1 MLLPEGFQH
10 VGNGWLS
17 VDDARLQ
24 QLRVQ
29 QDLAEIY
36 DIEESWF
43 AKGKYGTVRRAVDKK
58 TGVHYAAKFL
68 RRRRRGQCCAKEI
81 NHEIAVLML
90 CASSQHIVRL
100 HAVHETRSETA
111 LILELATGGELQTII
126 DNKGQLSEE
135 KARTCMREILRALN
149 HLHKQSIIHLDLKPQ
164 NILLSGNDVEDGLKL
179 CDFGIA
185 RIVGDTGKIME
196 ILGTPDYV
204 APEVLQY
211 EPLSLR
217 TDIWSIGVLTY
228 VLLTGYSPFGGD
240 NKQETSLNITKC
252 LLDFPDYLFENVS
265 EDAIDFIK
273 CALRI
278 KPKERPTVDEC
289 LEHRWLKEEDGT
301 NKPKDPLTT
310 TIKSTLVAKQF
321 PQEEDEPSCPLIIE
335 NVPRLRSSNGLNNGH
350 SNGTSVELPEE
361 AKSKATQSED
371 DVSDETNKE
380 NVLQVQ
386 NGGVVVNG
394 GAPTATPQQ
403 ANVVEIVTVS
413 LFPDAPTTP
422 KVSRKA
428 PPSEQQQNGQLNHG
442 SHINHH
448 HSHHHHHHLNHH
460 HHSSTTTVTSRYH
473 ITTSN
478 NNNTTS
484 ATIVASRQS
493 STCGST
499 PSPHSVKAYVQKF
512 QQQQQQETT
521 TTAAAVM
528 LPMENG
534 FCAAAAATLC
544 CLKCSEETIGGGP
557 ASAAGLAVAVAT
569 VASRKTLQ
577 CGDKGII
584 C

>member
-17 VDDARLQ
+17 VDDVRLQ
-24 QLRVQ
+24 KLRVQ

-43 AKGKYGTVRRAVDKK
+43 AKGKYGTVRRAVEKK
-58 TGVHYAAKFL
+58 TGVNYAAKFL

-90 CASSQHIVRL
+90 CANSQHIVRL

-135 KARTCMREILRALN
+135 KARTCMREVLRALN

-252 LLDFPDYLFENVS
+252 LLTFPEELFEDVS
-265 EDAIDFIK
+265 EEAIDFIK

-278 KPKERPTVDEC
+278 KPKERPTVEEC
-289 LEHRWLKEEDGT
+289 LEHRWLKEDNGT
-301 NKPKDPLTT
+301 NKPKDPLAA
-310 TIKSTLVAKQF
+310 TIPTIPAKQL
-321 PQEEDEPSCPLIIE
+321 PQEDDEPSCPLIIE
-335 NVPRLRSSNGLNNGH
+335 NVPLLRTSNGHHHTNGH
-350 SNGTSVELPEE
+350 SNGTSASELLLADEP
-361 AKSKATQSED
+361 KSKASSSSD
-371 DVSDETNKE
+371 DDSETNKE

-386 NGGVVVNG
+386 NGTNGV
-394 GAPTATPQQ
+394 APPA

-428 PPSEQQQNGQLNHG
+428 PPSEQQQNGQLNHA
-442 SHINHH
+442 N
-448 HSHHHHHHLNHH
+448 HHHHHHLNHH
-460 HHSSTTTVTSRYH
+460 HHSSTTATSRYH
-473 ITTSN
+473 HTT
-478 NNNTTS
+478 NNNTP
-484 ATIVASRQS
+484 TIVSSRQS
-493 STCGST
+493 STTTTCGS
-499 PSPHSVKAYVQKF
+499 SVKAYVQKF
-512 QQQQQQETT
+512 QQQQECNTTTT

-528 LPMENG
+528 LPENG

-544 CLKCSEETIGGGP
+544 CLKCSEESMGVP
-557 ASAAGLAVAVAT
+557 SSAAGLAVAVAT

>member
-17 VDDARLQ
+17 VDDDRLKC
-24 QLRVQ
+24 VKKQ

-58 TGVHYAAKFL
+58 TGVNYAAKFL

-90 CASSQHIVRL
+90 CANSQHIVRL

-135 KARTCMREILRALN
+135 KARTCMREVLRALN

-252 LLDFPDYLFENVS
+252 LLTFPEELFEDVS

-278 KPKERPTVDEC
+278 KPKERPTVEEC
-289 LEHRWLKEEDGT
+289 LEHRWLKEDNGT
-301 NKPKDPLTT
+301 NKLKEPLVATVPA
-310 TIKSTLVAKQF
+310 IPAKQF
-321 PQEEDEPSCPLIIE
+321 PQEEDQPSCPLIIE
-335 NVPRLRSSNGLNNGH
+335 NVPLLRTSNGHHHTNGH
-350 SNGTSVELPEE
+350 SNGTSAELLL
-361 AKSKATQSED
+361 ADVSKSKASSD
-371 DVSDETNKE
+371 DESETNKE

-386 NGGVVVNG
+386 NGTNGV
-394 GAPTATPQQ
+394 APA

-428 PPSEQQQNGQLNHG
+428 PPSEQQQNGQLNHA
-442 SHINHH
+442 N
-448 HSHHHHHHLNHH
+448 HHHHHHLNHH
-460 HHSSTTTVTSRYH
+460 NSSTTPTSRYH
-473 ITTSN
+473 HTTN
-478 NNNTTS
+478 NNNNST
-484 ATIVASRQS
+484 ATIVSSRQS
-493 STCGST
+493 STTCGS
-499 PSPHSVKAYVQKF
+499 SVKAYVQKF
-512 QQQQQQETT
+512 QQQQQQQQESNTSTTT
-521 TTAAAVM
+521 TTAATAVM

-544 CLKCSEETIGGGP
+544 CLKCSEESIGGVVP
-557 ASAAGLAVAVAT
+557 SSAAGLAVAVAT

>member
-17 VDDARLQ
+17 VDDVRLQ
-24 QLRVQ
+24 KLRVQ

-58 TGVHYAAKFL
+58 TGVNYAAKFL

-90 CASSQHIVRL
+90 CANSQHIVRL

-135 KARTCMREILRALN
+135 KARTCMREVLRALN

-252 LLDFPDYLFENVS
+252 LLTFPEELFEDVS

-278 KPKERPTVDEC
+278 KPKERPTVEEC
-289 LEHRWLKEEDGT
+289 LEHRWLKEDTNGT
-301 NKPKDPLTT
+301 NKPKDPLAA
-310 TIKSTLVAKQF
+310 TIPTIPAKQL

-335 NVPRLRSSNGLNNGH
+335 NVPLLRTSNGHHHTNGH
-350 SNGTSVELPEE
+350 SNGTSELLLADE
-361 AKSKATQSED
+361 SKPKASSSSD
-371 DVSDETNKE
+371 DESETNKE

-386 NGGVVVNG
+386 NGTNG
-394 GAPTATPQQ
+394 GVAPPA

-428 PPSEQQQNGQLNHG
+428 PPSEQQQNGQHANH
-442 SHINHH
+442 
-448 HSHHHHHHLNHH
+448 HHHHHHLNHH
-460 HHSSTTTVTSRYH
+460 HHSSTPTSRYH
-473 ITTSN
+473 HPTN
-478 NNNTTS
+478 NNNTTP
-484 ATIVASRQS
+484 TIVTSSRQS
-493 STCGST
+493 SATTTTTPCGS
-499 PSPHSVKAYVQKF
+499 SVKAYVQKF
-512 QQQQQQETT
+512 QQQQQVESNTTTTT

-544 CLKCSEETIGGGP
+544 CLKCSEESIGGVP
-557 ASAAGLAVAVAT
+557 SSAAGLAVAVAT

>member
-17 VDDARLQ
+17 VDDVRLQ

-29 QDLAEIY
+29 QDLAELY

-58 TGVHYAAKFL
+58 TGVNYAAKFL

-90 CASSQHIVRL
+90 CANSQHIVRL

-135 KARTCMREILRALN
+135 KARTCMREVLRALN

-164 NILLSGNDVEDGLKL
+164 NILLRGNDVEDGLKL

-185 RIVGDTGKIME
+185 RIIGDTGKIME

-252 LLDFPDYLFENVS
+252 LLTFPEELFEDVS

-289 LEHRWLKEEDGT
+289 LEHRWLKDDG
-301 NKPKDPLTT
+301 PIIAKDPLAAATT
-310 TIKSTLVAKQF
+310 TIVVAKQL
-321 PQEEDEPSCPLIIE
+321 PQEDEPACPLIIE
-335 NVPRLRSSNGLNNGH
+335 VVPLVSEEKKPHLLRSSNNGH
-350 SNGTSVELPEE
+350 NTNNPEE
-361 AKSKATQSED
+361 ATKKSED
-371 DVSDETNKE
+371 EDESETNKE
-380 NVLQVQ
+380 NVLVQTTTQQQQVPM
-386 NGGVVVNG
+386 
-394 GAPTATPQQ
+394 AA
-403 ANVVEIVTVS
+403 ASVVEIVTVS

-428 PPSEQQQNGQLNHG
+428 PPSEQQQNGQLSHNG
-442 SHINHH
+442 SSHLHHNHH
-448 HSHHHHHHLNHH
+448 IHHHHHHHH
-460 HHSSTTTVTSRYH
+460 NSTTTSRYH
-473 ITTSN
+473 HSTNNSTTVTAPLVSSRQ
-478 NNNTTS
+478 TS
-484 ATIVASRQS
+484 AA
-493 STCGST
+493 CG
-499 PSPHSVKAYVQKF
+499 SVKAYVQKF
-512 QQQQQQETT
+512 QQQQHQETA
-521 TTAAAVM
+521 TATAVM

-544 CLKCSEETIGGGP
+544 CLKCTEETGGP
-557 ASAAGLAVAVAT
+557 TVAAAAGLAMAVAT

>member
-17 VDDARLQ
+17 VDDDRLQ

-58 TGVHYAAKFL
+58 TGINYAAKFL

-90 CASSQHIVRL
+90 CANSQHIVRL

-126 DNKGQLSEE
+126 DNKGQLAEE
-135 KARTCMREILRALN
+135 KARTCMREVLRALN

-252 LLDFPDYLFENVS
+252 LLTFPEELFEDVS

-278 KPKERPTVDEC
+278 KPKERPTVEEC
-289 LEHRWLKEEDGT
+289 LEHRWLKEDSGT
-301 NKPKDPLTT
+301 NMSKDPLAV
-310 TIKSTLVAKQF
+310 TIPSISAKHL

-335 NVPRLRSSNGLNNGH
+335 NVPLLRTSNGHHHTNGH
-350 SNGTSVELPEE
+350 SNNGAELADEP
-361 AKSKATQSED
+361 KSKALSSED
-371 DVSDETNKE
+371 ESETNKE

-386 NGGVVVNG
+386 NGTNGVVS
-394 GAPTATPQQ
+394 APQ

-428 PPSEQQQNGQLNHG
+428 PPSEQQQNGQLNHV
-442 SHINHH
+442 N
-448 HSHHHHHHLNHH
+448 HHHHHLNHH
-460 HHSSTTTVTSRYH
+460 HHNSTTPSRYH
-473 ITTSN
+473 HTTN
-478 NNNTTS
+478 NNNTVAATN
-484 ATIVASRQS
+484 TIVSSRQS
-493 STCGST
+493 SATCGS
-499 PSPHSVKAYVQKF
+499 SVKAYVQKF
-512 QQQQQQETT
+512 QQQQQQESNTNTTTTTT

-544 CLKCSEETIGGGP
+544 CLKCSEESMGGVIP
-557 ASAAGLAVAVAT
+557 SPAAGLAVAVAT

>member
-29 QDLAEIY
+29 EDLAEIY

-58 TGVHYAAKFL
+58 TGVNYAAKFL

-90 CASSQHIVRL
+90 CANSQHIVRL

-135 KARTCMREILRALN
+135 KARTCMREVLRALN

-252 LLDFPDYLFENVS
+252 LLTFPEELFEDVS

-278 KPKERPTVDEC
+278 KPKERPTVEEC
-289 LEHRWLKEEDGT
+289 LEHRWLKEVDNGT
-301 NKPKDPLTT
+301 NKPKDPLEATIPT
-310 TIKSTLVAKQF
+310 TIPAKQL
-321 PQEEDEPSCPLIIE
+321 PQKEDEPSCPLIIE
-335 NVPRLRSSNGLNNGH
+335 NVPSLLRTSNGHHHTNGH
-350 SNGTSVELPEE
+350 SNGTSSAELLGDEP
-361 AKSKATQSED
+361 KCKASSED
-371 DVSDETNKE
+371 DDESETNKE
-380 NVLQVQ
+380 NVQVQVQ
-386 NGGVVVNG
+386 NGTNG
-394 GAPTATPQQ
+394 GVAPAAAP
-403 ANVVEIVTVS
+403 NSVVEIVTVS

-428 PPSEQQQNGQLNHG
+428 PPSEQQQNGQLNH
-442 SHINHH
+442 HH
-448 HSHHHHHHLNHH
+448 HHHHHHLNHH
-460 HHSSTTTVTSRYH
+460 HHNSTTPTSRYH
-473 ITTSN
+473 HTTNN
-478 NNNTTS
+478 NNNTTT
-484 ATIVASRQS
+484 ATIVSSRQS
-493 STCGST
+493 STTCGS
-499 PSPHSVKAYVQKF
+499 SVKAYVQKF
-512 QQQQQQETT
+512 QQQQESNTTTTTT
-521 TTAAAVM
+521 TTAAATAVM

-544 CLKCSEETIGGGP
+544 CLKCSEESMGGVVP
-557 ASAAGLAVAVAT
+557 SSAAAGLAVAVAT

>member
-1 MLLPEGFQH
+1 MTTTC
-10 VGNGWLS
+10 V
-17 VDDARLQ
+17 
-24 QLRVQ
+24 
-29 QDLAEIY
+29 
-36 DIEESWF
+36 
-43 AKGKYGTVRRAVDKK
+43 GKYGTVRRAVDKK

-135 KARTCMREILRALN
+135 KARTCMREVLRALN

-164 NILLSGNDVEDGLKL
+164 NILLIGNDVEDGLKL

-185 RIVGDTGKIME
+185 RIIGDTGKIME

-252 LLDFPDYLFENVS
+252 LLDFPEYLFENVS

-278 KPKERPTVDEC
+278 KPKERPTVEEC
-289 LEHRWLKEEDGT
+289 LEHRWLKEEAENT
-301 NKPKDPLTT
+301 HKVPKDPLTATANT
-310 TIKSTLVAKQF
+310 TITVVAKQL

-335 NVPRLRSSNGLNNGH
+335 NVPLLRPSNGHHNGHGNNGV
-350 SNGTSVELPEE
+350 SAELPEE
-361 AKSKATQSED
+361 AKSKPSSQDAED
-371 DVSDETNKE
+371 DESETNKE

-386 NGGVVVNG
+386 NASTP
-394 GAPTATPQQ
+394 APQVS
-403 ANVVEIVTVS
+403 VVEIVTVS

-442 SHINHH
+442 SHNHH
-448 HSHHHHHHLNHH
+448 HHHHHHHLSHH
-460 HHSSTTTVTSRYH
+460 HHSRPTYKSS
-473 ITTSN
+473 SSEQN
-478 NNNTTS
+478 L
-484 ATIVASRQS
+484 TIR
-493 STCGST
+493 CR
-499 PSPHSVKAYVQKF
+499 SPPLCF
-512 QQQQQQETT
+512 DGERI
-521 TTAAAVM
+521 
-528 LPMENG
+528 LPRPR
-534 FCAAAAATLC
+534 ATLC
-544 CLKCSEETIGGGP
+544 CLKCSEETMGGGT

>member
-1 MLLPEGFQH
+1 MRFEKFVILFDKVVKMLLPEGFQH

-29 QDLAEIY
+29 QDLAELY

-58 TGVHYAAKFL
+58 TGVNYAAKFL

-90 CASSQHIVRL
+90 CANSQHIVRL

-135 KARTCMREILRALN
+135 KARTCMREVLRALN

-185 RIVGDTGKIME
+185 RIIGDTGKIME

-252 LLDFPDYLFENVS
+252 LLTFPEELFEDVS

-289 LEHRWLKEEDGT
+289 LEHRWLKDDGPI
-301 NKPKDPLTT
+301 KAKDPLAAATT
-310 TIKSTLVAKQF
+310 TIVVAKQL
-321 PQEEDEPSCPLIIE
+321 PQEDEPSCPLIIE
-335 NVPRLRSSNGLNNGH
+335 AVPLVSEERKPHLLRSSNNGH
-350 SNGTSVELPEE
+350 TNNPEE
-361 AKSKATQSED
+361 ATKSDED
-371 DVSDETNKE
+371 ESETNKE
-380 NVLQVQ
+380 NVLVQTTTTQQQVP
-386 NGGVVVNG
+386 
-394 GAPTATPQQ
+394 AA
-403 ANVVEIVTVS
+403 ASVVEIVTVS

-428 PPSEQQQNGQLNHG
+428 PPSEQQQNGQLSHNG
-442 SHINHH
+442 SSHLHHNHH
-448 HSHHHHHHLNHH
+448 IHHHHHHHN
-460 HHSSTTTVTSRYH
+460 STTNSRYH
-473 ITTSN
+473 HSTN
-478 NNNTTS
+478 NSTAATAPLVSSRQTS
-484 ATIVASRQS
+484 AS
-493 STCGST
+493 CG
-499 PSPHSVKAYVQKF
+499 SVKAYVQKF
-512 QQQQQQETT
+512 QQQHQETATAT
-521 TTAAAVM
+521 TVM

-544 CLKCSEETIGGGP
+544 CLKCTEETGGP
-557 ASAAGLAVAVAT
+557 TAAAAAGLAMAVAT

>member
-29 QDLAEIY
+29 EDLAEIY

-58 TGVHYAAKFL
+58 TGVNYAAKFL
-68 RRRRRGQCCAKEI
+68 RRRRRGQCCTKEI

-90 CASSQHIVRL
+90 CANSQHIVRL

-135 KARTCMREILRALN
+135 KARTCMREVLRALN

-252 LLDFPDYLFENVS
+252 LLTFPEELFEDVS

-278 KPKERPTVDEC
+278 KPKERPTVEEC
-289 LEHRWLKEEDGT
+289 LEHRWLKEVDNGT
-301 NKPKDPLTT
+301 NKPKDPLEATIPT
-310 TIKSTLVAKQF
+310 TIPAKQL
-321 PQEEDEPSCPLIIE
+321 PQKEDEPSCPLIIE
-335 NVPRLRSSNGLNNGH
+335 NSVVSLLRTSNGHHHTNGH
-350 SNGTSVELPEE
+350 SNGTSSAELLADEP
-361 AKSKATQSED
+361 KCKASSED
-371 DVSDETNKE
+371 DDESETNKE
-380 NVLQVQ
+380 NVQVQVQ
-386 NGGVVVNG
+386 NGTNVGV
-394 GAPTATPQQ
+394 APAAAP
-403 ANVVEIVTVS
+403 NSVVEIVTVS

-428 PPSEQQQNGQLNHG
+428 PPSEQQQNGQLNH
-442 SHINHH
+442 HH
-448 HSHHHHHHLNHH
+448 HHHHHHLNHH
-460 HHSSTTTVTSRYH
+460 HHNSTTPTSRYH
-473 ITTSN
+473 HTTNN
-478 NNNTTS
+478 NNNTTT
-484 ATIVASRQS
+484 ATIVSSRQS
-493 STCGST
+493 STTCGS
-499 PSPHSVKAYVQKF
+499 SVKAYVQKF
-512 QQQQQQETT
+512 QQQQESNTTTTTT
-521 TTAAAVM
+521 TTAAATAVM

-544 CLKCSEETIGGGP
+544 CLKCSEESMGGVVP
-557 ASAAGLAVAVAT
+557 SSAAAGLAVAVAT

>member
-17 VDDARLQ
+17 VDANTVQ

-135 KARTCMREILRALN
+135 KARTCMREVLRALN

-164 NILLSGNDVEDGLKL
+164 NILLIGNDVEDGLKL

-185 RIVGDTGKIME
+185 RIIGDTGKIME

-252 LLDFPDYLFENVS
+252 LLDFPEYLFENVS

-278 KPKERPTVDEC
+278 KPKERPTVEEC
-289 LEHRWLKEEDGT
+289 LEHRWLKEKTENT
-301 NKPKDPLTT
+301 HKVPKDPLTAT
-310 TIKSTLVAKQF
+310 ANATITVVAKQL

-335 NVPRLRSSNGLNNGH
+335 NVPLLRPSNGHHNGHGNNGV
-350 SNGTSVELPEE
+350 SAELPEE
-361 AKSKATQSED
+361 AKSKPSSPEED
-371 DVSDETNKE
+371 DESETNKE

-386 NGGVVVNG
+386 K
-394 GAPTATPQQ
+394 ASTPVPPVS
-403 ANVVEIVTVS
+403 VVEIVTVS

-442 SHINHH
+442 SHNHH
-448 HSHHHHHHLNHH
+448 HHHHHHHLSHH
-460 HHSSTTTVTSRYH
+460 HHSSSATSRYH
-473 ITTSN
+473 HTTN
-478 NNNTTS
+478 NNNTTTTT
-484 ATIVASRQS
+484 TIVSSRQS
-493 STCGST
+493 STCSST

-512 QQQQQQETT
+512 QQQQESTT
-521 TTAAAVM
+521 ATAAAVM

-544 CLKCSEETIGGGP
+544 CLKCSEETMGGGP

>member
-1 MLLPEGFQH
+1 
-10 VGNGWLS
+10 
-17 VDDARLQ
+17 
-24 QLRVQ
+24 
-29 QDLAEIY
+29 
-36 DIEESWF
+36 
-43 AKGKYGTVRRAVDKK
+43 
-58 TGVHYAAKFL
+58 
-68 RRRRRGQCCAKEI
+68 
-81 NHEIAVLML
+81 ML

-135 KARTCMREILRALN
+135 KARTCMREVLRALN

-301 NKPKDPLTT
+301 NKPKDPLVTAAT
-310 TIKSTLVAKQF
+310 TITATKQL

-335 NVPRLRSSNGLNNGH
+335 NVPLLRTSNGHYNGH
-350 SNGTSVELPEE
+350 SNGTTVELPEE
-361 AKSKATQSED
+361 AKSKVPQSEED
-371 DVSDETNKE
+371 ESDETNKE

-386 NGGVVVNG
+386 NGG
-394 GAPTATPQQ
+394 ATTVTVPQQ

-442 SHINHH
+442 SHTNHH

-460 HHSSTTTVTSRYH
+460 HHSSTTTATSRYH
-473 ITTSN
+473 HATN
-478 NNNTTS
+478 NNNSTVS
-484 ATIVASRQS
+484 SRQS

-512 QQQQQQETT
+512 QQQQQQQES
-521 TTAAAVM
+521 TTAATVM